1 MTSLSSRLVRLVS
14 LAAGTTLVVWGW
26 AQTPPQ
32 KSVPRANTKLIY
44 SIKGPDLYGAH
55 CAACH
60 GADAKGN
67 GPVAPVLKV
76 KMPDLT
82 TITQRNRGKFPA
94 ERVRKII
101 SGDETLAAHGSREMP
116 IWGPIF
122 HQIEQDQDW
131 GEPRLTNLVN
141 YLQSIQR

>member
-1 MTSLSSRLVRLVS
+1 MPPGNRILPFAAI
-14 LAAGTTLVVWGW
+14 AAGILSLWSW
-26 AQTPPQ
+26 SQTPQ
-32 KSVPRANTKLIY
+32 KPVPLAPTKLIY
-44 SIKGPDLYGAH
+44 SIKGPDLYRAH

-67 GPVAPVLKV
+67 GPVAPALKV
-76 KMPDLT
+76 RMVDLA
-82 TITQRNRGKFPA
+82 TIARRNGGKFPA
-94 ERVRKII
+94 DRVRKII
-101 SGDETLAAHGSREMP
+101 SGEEILAAHGSREMP

-141 YLQSIQR
+141 YLQSIQKP